1 MTHNEEVID
10 LLRTAYMMELET
22 VENYLANSVQLDG
35 IHAETIKVSLA
46 RDITE
51 EFSHASRIAKRIKE
65 LGGRVPGSLEL
76 ERSQNTLQPPECTTD
91 VDAVIAGVIEAEQMA
106 IDQYRRIIRAT
117 DDEDYVTQEMAISI
131 LAEEES
137 HLVLFEGFRAGC
149 AYAAAHR

>member
-1 MTHNEEVID
+1 MSHNEEVID

-22 VENYLANSVQLDG
+22 VENYLANSVYLDG
-35 IHAETIKVSLA
+35 IHAETIKASLA
-46 RDITE
+46 RDVAE
-51 EFSHASRIAKRIKE
+51 EFSHASRLARRIKE

-76 ERSQNTLQPPECTTD
+76 ERSQATLQPPESSTD
-91 VDAVIAGVIEAEQMA
+91 VDAVISGVIEAEQMA
-106 IDQYRRIIRAT
+106 IEQYRKVIRAT

-149 AYAAAHR
+149 QHAAMHH